1 MHHRDS
7 HQPAYPFGINIA
19 TRKLETL
26 NCFSE
31 QRLVDTDLLT
41 LIHFLIMHNI
51 VTLRVEK
58 GGNVFFFL
66 LFPLAFVSL
75 QSNYRV
81 RHRYYYIEY

>member
-58 GGNVFFFL
+58 EEMFFSFFY
-66 LFPLAFVSL
+66 FP
-75 QSNYRV
+75 
-81 RHRYYYIEY
+81 